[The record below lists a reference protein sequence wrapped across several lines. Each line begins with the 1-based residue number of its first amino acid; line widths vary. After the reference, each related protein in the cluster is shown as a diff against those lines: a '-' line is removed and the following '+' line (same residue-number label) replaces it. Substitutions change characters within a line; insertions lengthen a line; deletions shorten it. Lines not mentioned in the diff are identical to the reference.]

1 MTGIWPTAAGLA
13 ALLLAAAAPGFARAQ
28 SADPAVQDLIRRYPL
43 EEVEGR
49 KVARLSLRDV
59 LQIAIERSLSIFSAR
74 LGESAAQHSLTAAK
88 DRNNPSLVTSLQQG
102 RNISPTSTINP
113 NTYRT
118 LVGSDFET
126 LQATLSKKDSLGI
139 TYGLTYQEA
148 RSRTDLV
155 TVTKQGDPA
164 QSTLLQDWRD
174 TSTLTTTVTV
184 PLGKDGGWTYNEIPI
199 RQAETGVSRSESS
212 RRKAELDLLSQIAQT
227 YWQLVGALE
236 TVRVR
241 QEAVKLSAQLLADNR
256 IRLQA
261 GVLSPA
267 DVQVS
272 ETQAARDRQ
281 ALLDAKLQVLAIEDQ
296 VRAALNL
303 EGLEIGLIPQDTP
316 TLRTEPLDLPTH
328 LEQLYK
334 NSPDLQ
340 ITRADLALSDYTL
353 QQERNNDRTKLD
365 FNVFLTLNGQAN
377 KEFEGTKQF
386 SDQGTQS
393 YGAGFTYTLPLF
405 DYATSA
411 NIQRRTLERQQV
423 ELRLADQRSLLSV
436 QLQTALRNLKLAE
449 EQVNT
454 AREALR
460 LAEVQHRNEMERFRL
475 GRSTAFQVSQ
485 FQQQLLEARLAEIQ
499 ARVGFERNDV
509 QRLVLTNRLLE
520 HYNLT
525 PPPGQKP

>member
-1 MTGIWPTAAGLA
+1 
-13 ALLLAAAAPGFARAQ
+13 
-28 SADPAVQDLIRRYPL
+28 
-43 EEVEGR
+43 
-49 KVARLSLRDV
+49 
-59 LQIAIERSLSIFSAR
+59 
-74 LGESAAQHSLTAAK
+74 
-88 DRNNPSLVTSLQQG
+88 
-102 RNISPTSTINP
+102 
-113 NTYRT
+113 
-118 LVGSDFET
+118 
-126 LQATLSKKDSLGI
+126 
-139 TYGLTYQEA
+139 
-148 RSRTDLV
+148 
-155 TVTKQGDPA
+155 
-164 QSTLLQDWRD
+164 
-174 TSTLTTTVTV
+174 
-184 PLGKDGGWTYNEIPI
+184 
-199 RQAETGVSRSESS
+199 
-212 RRKAELDLLSQIAQT
+212 
-227 YWQLVGALE
+227 
-236 TVRVR
+236 
-241 QEAVKLSAQLLADNR
+241 
-256 IRLQA
+256 
-261 GVLSPA
+261 
-267 DVQVS
+267 
-272 ETQAARDRQ
+272 
-281 ALLDAKLQVLAIEDQ
+281 
-296 VRAALNL
+296 
-303 EGLEIGLIPQDTP
+303 
-316 TLRTEPLDLPTH
+316 
-328 LEQLYK
+328 
-334 NSPDLQ
+334 LQ